1 MEQQEKAE
9 ESLKD
14 LSELQQSNI
23 KSCNKIKDDL
33 SVLYEA
39 TEHQEQE
46 IHELYD
52 QIKASEGSI
61 QEFNKE
67 LTSEENYLSWKKPYK
82 R

>member
-33 SVLYEA
+33 SVLYEE
-39 TEHQEQE
+39 TERQEQE

-52 QIKASEGSI
+52 QIKAGEGSI
-61 QEFNKE
+61 QELNKE
-67 LTSEENYLSWKKPYK
+67 LTSEENYLSWKKPFK